1 MELENNNKFID
12 IFSSLLFNSKNRSEF
27 LVIFLSSVLDD
38 LSLKTKLIESFE
50 LIKINFISIWCRLL
64 VSELDS
70 ETKDYLSTR
79 IFVLLKETNQVNLT
93 ENHQDS
99 SSIFSNF
106 TKNLLANFLNCDF
119 GKRSALNLRK
129 FLINLAISDIL
140 LGVFCVPFTYTD
152 FMLGR
157 WIFPSWLCPAAQFI
171 QILSVFVTAYTLTI
185 IGIERQVDY
194 IQ

>member
-1 MELENNNKFID
+1 MDPLWLNNNNITSTDQIHNETFEKYSFQINRLEALG
-12 IFSSLLFNSKNRSEF
+12 SSMQLFMFF
-27 LVIFLSSVLDD
+27 LY
-38 LSLKTKLIESFE
+38 SLT
-50 LIKINFISIWCRLL
+50 SILAL
-64 VSELDS
+64 VG
-70 ETKDYLSTR
+70 
-79 IFVLLKETNQVNLT
+79 NLT
-93 ENHQDS
+93 VIIVE
-99 SSIFSNF
+99 I
-106 TKNLLANFLNCDF
+106 F

-185 IGIERQVDY
+185 IGIERQVHY

>member
-1 MELENNNKFID
+1 MDPLWLNNNNITSTDQIHNETFEKYSFQINRLEALG
-12 IFSSLLFNSKNRSEF
+12 SSMQLFMFF
-27 LVIFLSSVLDD
+27 LY
-38 LSLKTKLIESFE
+38 SLT
-50 LIKINFISIWCRLL
+50 SILAL
-64 VSELDS
+64 VG
-70 ETKDYLSTR
+70 
-79 IFVLLKETNQVNLT
+79 NLT
-93 ENHQDS
+93 VIIVE
-99 SSIFSNF
+99 I
-106 TKNLLANFLNCDF
+106 F